1 MKTLLTESF
10 SKFAKD
16 KYPKSETEPTN
27 PWAVCNRSTGGKK
40 KSPAKFERCV
50 QHVKKQNRE
59 EREAGDL
66 NPLHQAGGV
75 AVRVTNAGLLRRME
89 ALTQAVS
96 RVIDLGFY
104 AIDLILCKGEFHIL
118 EINPNPICHFY
129 NSDNGRADFVRI
141 YERLMR
147 KYVLGE
153 RRPQQGPTGGLM
165 NQRNGWRGAAAR
177 R

>member
-1 MKTLLTESF
+1 MPWTLQLASGEM
-10 SKFAKD
+10 
-16 KYPKSETEPTN
+16 SEAEF
-27 PWAVCNRSTGGKK
+27 K
-40 KSPAKFERCV
+40 
-50 QHVKKQNRE
+50 
-59 EREAGDL
+59 L
-66 NPLHQAGGV
+66 
-75 AVRVTNAGLLRRME
+75 AVRGKTDLVKVE

-129 NSDNGRADFVRI
+129 NSDNGRADFVWI

-153 RRPQQGPTGGLM
+153 RRPQRGPTGALV
-165 NQRNGWRGAAAR
+165 NQRNG
-177 R
+177 